1 MDIIAFTRSKIGA
14 NDVPPF
20 VRLKTPPFAV
30 ATKIALGWPAT
41 LATVKSSMRPLVL
54 TGPMLR
60 HLTEASSEE
69 SRRGVDWA
77 LAFATIAASAGTR
90 GEKRAHMGQPRR
102 EGSEAAKIRPAI
114 AAGNL
119 ESGSPT
125 TEAKLR
131 EMSKPSKGPLKVSAL
146 RRVAAALGPGVI
158 TGAADDDP
166 SGIAT
171 YSIAG
176 AQFGTKFLWTAPVLW
191 PLMAAVQMMCA
202 RIGLVTGRGLA
213 GALRQK
219 YPRWLLAAAAGALF
233 IANTIIVGADL
244 GGMADAAH
252 LLTGVPSFVW
262 VLACGIGIAIATIRL
277 RYAAIANTLKW
288 LALILAVYVVA
299 AIDVHPDW
307 GAVLRATVVPNL
319 PHGRAAWATLVA
331 ILGTTISPYLFFWQA
346 SQEIE
351 EEKAAGQLTIK
362 AREGATATQI
372 GDRKID
378 IGLGTLF
385 SNIAM
390 FFIIVTT
397 ASTLHAHGQTQ
408 LATSADVAAALRP
421 LVGRFAMLLYTIGIV
436 GTGLLAIPTLAG
448 SAAYAFAETFNWR
461 QGIDEKFTRARAFYA
476 VIGISIAIGVAM
488 DFVGI
493 SAVKALYWTAVIN
506 GLLAPFLMVG
516 ILHAASDRKLMCGQP
531 SSWLGRV
538 VVGLTTLAMFVAGI
552 AMFVV

>member
-1 MDIIAFTRSKIGA
+1 MSAPSKA
-14 NDVPPF
+14 
-20 VRLKTPPFAV
+20 RLK
-30 ATKIALGWPAT
+30 
-41 LATVKSSMRPLVL
+41 
-54 TGPMLR
+54 
-60 HLTEASSEE
+60 AS
-69 SRRGVDWA
+69 
-77 LAFATIAASAGTR
+77 
-90 GEKRAHMGQPRR
+90 P
-102 EGSEAAKIRPAI
+102 
-114 AAGNL
+114 
-119 ESGSPT
+119 
-125 TEAKLR
+125 
-131 EMSKPSKGPLKVSAL
+131 L

-176 AQFGTKFLWTAPVLW
+176 AHFGTTFLWTAPVLW

-202 RIGLVTGRGLA
+202 RIGLVTGQGLA

-233 IANTIIVGADL
+233 IANTINVGADL
-244 GGMADAAH
+244 GGMGDAAH

-262 VLACGIGIAIATIRL
+262 VLACGIGITIATIRL
-277 RYAAIANTLKW
+277 RYAAIANALKW
-288 LALILAVYVVA
+288 LALVLAVYVVA
-299 AIDVHPDW
+299 AIDIHPDW
-307 GAVLRATVVPNL
+307 GAVLRATVL
-319 PHGRAAWATLVA
+319 PALPRDREACATLVA

-346 SQEIE
+346 SQEVE
-351 EEKAAGQLTIK
+351 EEKAAGQLTIR
-362 AREGATATQI
+362 ARQGATATELA
-372 GDRKID
+372 DREID
-378 IGLGTLF
+378 IGFGTFF
-385 SNIAM
+385 SNVAM

-397 ASTLHAHGQTQ
+397 ASTLHAHGQTD

-421 LVGRFAMLLYTIGIV
+421 LAGHLAMPLYTIGIL

-461 QGIDEKFTRARAFYA
+461 QGIDETFTRARAFYA
-476 VIGISIAIGVAM
+476 VIGVSIAIGVAM
-488 DFVGI
+488 EFVGI

-516 ILHAASDRKLMCGQP
+516 ILHAASDRKLMRGQP

-538 VVGLTTLAMFVAGI
+538 VVGVTTLAMFAAGI